1 MLVNHI
7 AMNDVTA
14 LLYALYVTMDC
25 GLLYLSYRV
34 LMSKYLHLHMQFI
47 SMDYGFCI
55 CDYSYSPP

>member
-7 AMNDVTA
+7 AMNDVTG
-14 LLYALYVTMDC
+14 LLYTLYVTMDH
-25 GLLYLSYRV
+25 GLLYLSYRE

-55 CDYSYSPP
+55 